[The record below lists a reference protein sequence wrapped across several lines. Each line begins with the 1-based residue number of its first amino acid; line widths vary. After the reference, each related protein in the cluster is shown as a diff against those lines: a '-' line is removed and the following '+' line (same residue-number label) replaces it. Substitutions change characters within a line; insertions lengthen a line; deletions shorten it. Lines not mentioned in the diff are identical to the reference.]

1 MKVRDRRKK
10 KIKWTPEM
18 MAYVR
23 EHYPT
28 ENTREIA
35 RCLGVSQEAVWDK
48 ANQMGVTKEQTKKK
62 MVWTPEKVEY
72 LVKHYPTGKIV
83 EIAKHLNC
91 HTKSVQWKAA
101 RLGLVRIPKNPYRVA
116 KKAKPDKPKYYGC
129 ESRIGMNQAEV
140 TDATR
145 TVICSCALDGMTVK
159 QTATMTERAIEQV
172 RAVLKECQE
181 SGYLDW
187 IKSRRESGMNI
198 RHDRSACRMCSGFAN
213 AGTE

>member
-1 MKVRDRRKK
+1 MNARERRDKRA
-10 KIKWTPEM
+10 KWTPERDT
-18 MAYVR
+18 YLR
-23 EHYPT
+23 EHYPV
-28 ENTREIA
+28 ESAVKIA
-35 RCLGVSQEAVWDK
+35 RYLNVSESSVRSRAFSLGI
-48 ANQMGVTKEQTKKK
+48 KKGK
-62 MVWTPEKVEY
+62 SINKICWTPEMVAY
-72 LVKHYPTGKIV
+72 LEEHYPTGKFV
-83 EIAKHLNC
+83 EIARHLGC
-91 HTKSVQWKAA
+91 RVPSVKWKAKQ
-101 RLGLVRIPKNPYRVA
+101 LGLVRTPKNPNKAA
-116 KKAKPDKPKYYGC
+116 KKAKPDKAKCYGN

-187 IKSRRESGMNI
+187 IKSRRESSLGV